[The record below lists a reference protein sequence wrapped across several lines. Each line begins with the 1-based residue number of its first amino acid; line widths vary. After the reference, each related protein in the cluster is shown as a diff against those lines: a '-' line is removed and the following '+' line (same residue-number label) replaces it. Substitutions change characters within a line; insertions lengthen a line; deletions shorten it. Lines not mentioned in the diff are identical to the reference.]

1 MGLIFRSPLRRFR
14 LWFLVVSD
22 KGEPYDALRLL
33 RVLALLAEDW
43 GEDEA
48 RRRSSS
54 YDGVNMKMV
63 DGRLVIL
70 GESVFVVFVSVF
82 LDGG

>member
-54 YDGVNMKMV
+54 YDGVNMKMRIKILLEGCYRRV
-63 DGRLVIL
+63 D
-70 GESVFVVFVSVF
+70 
-82 LDGG
+82 LDIARFG